1 MTRKPIC
8 TNVCRYT
15 SAHACGGQRS
25 KPGVFLRHFRPSP
38 VFLDTESFG
47 ELHLESLAS
56 KPWGSSC
63 LHLPH
68 TGAAGACCH
77 ARLLDTASGGLG
89 LASHVCTA
97 SIVLIPSHWVLG
109 GKWVLGVLCQAW
121 PFAHLLPGCHGLSAV
136 LFHQLQLPLE
146 PASPWQTMELTDRGV
161 KALKP

>member
-1 MTRKPIC
+1 MQ
-8 TNVCRYT
+8 VHL

-47 ELHLESLAS
+47 AFHLESLAS

-63 LHLPH
+63 LHLLPH
-68 TGAAGACCH
+68 GGLQVHAAIPGFWTRLLEGW
-77 ARLLDTASGGLG
+77 ARLLMCAQQALYRFPVT
-89 LASHVCTA
+89 V
-97 SIVLIPSHWVLG
+97 WVLG

-136 LFHQLQLPLE
+136 LFQQLQLPLE